1 MIKYKSEYSK
11 YSQLL
16 IGCIFC
22 KKRFDFLLN
31 IVTHES
37 EAYNIGVLYF
47 NILH

>member
-11 YSQLL
+11 YRQLL

-31 IVTHES
+31 IVTYGI
-37 EAYNIGVLYF
+37 EAIINGVLYSDF
-47 NILH
+47 L